1 MEEVKLS
8 IDLYNDGSAF
18 CAYLSDNCGGS
29 GIKVEGATPEAC
41 ANNLALYIA
50 DYFYGNEE
58 EE

>member
-1 MEEVKLS
+1 MDEVRLS
-8 IDLYNDGSAF
+8 IDLYKDGSTC

-29 GIKVEGATPEAC
+29 GITVEGATPEAC

-58 EE
+58 D